1 MAHRAQG
8 ELQALG
14 GRRVQRVRKKS
25 NHSPAHRAQPHPADH
40 THTHTHTP
48 LLTGKHCSPRP
59 SSGGSSRRTRAR
71 SSSTSKRSRRRCPCR
86 PSPTTLPARSSKRR
100 AMRWDVQRAACKSPH
115 ENRCT
120 KGRRA
125 NRCMNMLYF
134 VGSAVYRSYRVPCE
148 REVAF
153 CLHVTWVRSERQQNS
168 HPRWY
173 GSPKNTYTS
182 PGPWPINHA
191 QLFHSVQSSF
201 LN

>member
-134 VGSAVYRSYRVPCE
+134 VGVAQCIGATVCRVRE
-148 REVAF
+148 RLRFA
-153 CLHVTWVRSERQQNS
+153 
-168 HPRWY
+168 
-173 GSPKNTYTS
+173 YTS
-182 PGPWPINHA
+182 RG
-191 QLFHSVQSSF
+191 SVRNVSKI
-201 LN
+201 LTLVGTVRPKYVY